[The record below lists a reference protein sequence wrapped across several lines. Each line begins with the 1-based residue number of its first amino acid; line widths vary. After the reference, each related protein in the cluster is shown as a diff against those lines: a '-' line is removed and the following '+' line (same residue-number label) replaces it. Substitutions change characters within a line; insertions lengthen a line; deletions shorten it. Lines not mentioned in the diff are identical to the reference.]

1 MSADPIGVLR
11 KDPTGVRRTFGH
23 RANTKAWPPAAT
35 ATANAAATMREASA
49 DYYSWFETPPP
60 CEGRRHIQAVHRPE
74 PAASEPAAS
83 RPVSL
88 ASLAGASSRAC
99 SHLQVLE
106 IALVAH
112 EHHHDRRV
120 RVRAQLLEP
129 PLHILKRQPLRDVVH
144 QERTDRA
151 AVVRRG
157 DGAVAFLA
165 SCARGQRGGAED
177 ELSQACA
184 QAPLARPPHC
194 PAEPRQRRTSG
205 SGSSS
210 GSAPVS
216 QICALMILPS
226 CEMLRVANST
236 PIVDL
241 ESRWNSFRVNRLSR
255 LDLPTPESPMI
266 TTAQQ
271 EHSWSAGTSTQATRR
286 RRAARTFEEVVV
298 VVIRPRC
305 SA

>member
-1 MSADPIGVLR
+1 MSLVGAPRGRVIAD
-11 KDPTGVRRTFGH
+11 
-23 RANTKAWPPAAT
+23 
-35 ATANAAATMREASA
+35 
-49 DYYSWFETPPP
+49 
-60 CEGRRHIQAVHRPE
+60 
-74 PAASEPAAS
+74 
-83 RPVSL
+83 
-88 ASLAGASSRAC
+88 ASSRAR

-129 PLHILKRQPLRDVVH
+129 PLHILKREPLRDVVY

-177 ELSQACA
+177 ELSQARA
-184 QAPLARPPHC
+184 SPARAAAALPG
-194 PAEPRQRRTSG
+194 QGRTSG

-210 GSAPVS
+210 SSSSGSTPVS

-266 TTAQQ
+266 TTAWQ
-271 EHSWSAGTSTQATRR
+271 EHSWSAGTSTQATGRQ
-286 RRAARTFEEVVV
+286 RAARTFEEVVV